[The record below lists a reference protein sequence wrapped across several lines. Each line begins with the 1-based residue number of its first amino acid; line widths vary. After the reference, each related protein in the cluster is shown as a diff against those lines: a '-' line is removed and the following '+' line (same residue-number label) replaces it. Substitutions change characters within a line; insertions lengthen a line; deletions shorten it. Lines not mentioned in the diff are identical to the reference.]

1 MTPKN
6 GEKLVGDNDIA
17 VVGMAC
23 RLPGAD
29 TPEEF
34 WNLLRNGEHSV
45 SRQEDGTWRAALEN
59 HGEFDAEFFGMSPAQ
74 AAATDPQQRLVLEL
88 GWEALEHAGIVPARL
103 SGTRTAVYVG
113 VASDDYAALA
123 HGAGATGGYSAAGL
137 HRAMTANR
145 LSYHLGLRGPSMAVD
160 TAQSSSLVAV
170 HLACEGLRRGE
181 SDLAVVAGVNLV
193 LSDHSTTTME
203 LMGALSPD
211 GRCHTF
217 DARANGYVRGEG
229 GVCVV
234 LKPLRRALAD
244 GDRVHCVVKG
254 GAVNNDGGGPSL
266 TTPHQDAQEAVLRE
280 AYARAGVRPEDVRYV
295 ELHGTGTRAGDPVE
309 AAALGAVL
317 GTARTPG
324 APLAVG
330 SAKTNVGH
338 LEGAAGIVGLLKA
351 ALAVRE
357 GELPPSL
364 NYATPNP
371 DIPLDELNLTVQTEL
386 LPWPAEGTGG
396 AAGEAGGIRAPR
408 RAGVSSFGMGGTN
421 AHLVLEQAPAPRPAE
436 PATRALPVLPVVV
449 TGRTAEGLRDQAA
462 QLSARV
468 EHGPELGLLDVAW
481 TQAAAR
487 TVFGHRAV
495 VLATD
500 REELLTR
507 LERSAVHGVAGETG
521 RRVLVFPGQGTQ
533 WVGMGAGLLETS
545 PVFAARLRECA
556 EALAPF
562 VDFDA
567 VEVVREGHSLDRVD
581 VVQPVTWA
589 VMVSL
594 AELWRSLG
602 VVPDAVVG
610 HSQGEIAA
618 AAVSGALSLQDAARV
633 VALRAGVIGRELAG
647 LGGMASI
654 PLPRVQV
661 EERLASGEWAGRLS
675 VAAVNGPSST
685 VVAGDADAIVEIVA
699 AYQAEDV
706 RARQVPVDYASH
718 SAHVERIEAELLDVL
733 GPIVPRRSEIPFY
746 STVTGELADTTTLDA
761 SYWYRNLRQTVRFE
775 DTVRNLLDD
784 GFGTFVESSAHPVL
798 GIGIHETAET
808 VGLDVLTSGSL
819 RRKEGGLERFLTSA
833 AELFVRGVDIDWAVL
848 FEGTGARTVDL
859 PTYAFQRT
867 RHWLTEDG
875 AGEQEPA
882 ADADETLLSRE
893 LRGRSEAEQLD
904 HVLELVRVHAA
915 AVRGRATGDSI
926 APEKTFKQQ
935 GFESVN
941 GIELRNRLRAATGLR
956 LPTTLI
962 YDCPTPL
969 AVARLIRD
977 AAAEAAATAPVPAR
991 RERPAPGR
999 NDEDAVAI
1007 VGMACRFPGGV
1018 GSPEGLWELVASG
1031 ADAVSPF
1038 PGDRGWDV
1046 ESLFDPEPG
1055 TPGRSYVREGGF
1067 LHGAGEFDAGFFGIS
1082 PREAVAMDPQQ
1093 RLLLETSWEA
1103 LERAGVPADS
1113 LKGSRTGVFVGAMT
1127 QEYGPR
1133 LYENAQGYEGY
1144 LLTGNTASVMSGRI
1158 SYALGLEGPAVTV
1171 DTACSSS
1178 LVALHL
1184 AAQAVRSGECDL
1196 ALAGGASV
1204 MASPG
1209 MFVEFS
1215 QQRGLASDGRC
1226 KAFAEGADGT
1236 GWAEG
1241 VGVLLVE
1248 RLSDAV
1254 AKGHRVLAVVRGS
1267 AVNQDGASNGLTAPN
1282 GPSQQRVIRAALESA
1297 GLGSADVDAVE
1308 AHGTGTR
1315 LGDPI
1320 EAQALLATY
1329 GRRPAEQPLWLGSL
1343 KSNIGHA
1350 QAAAGVGGVI
1360 KMVMAMQKGT
1370 LPRTL
1375 HVDAPSS
1382 QVDWETG
1389 AVELLTESRAWP
1401 ETGRPRRAGVS
1412 SFGVSGTNAHVIL
1425 EEPPVRE
1432 AAEEPATRELPLVP
1446 LVLSAKSE
1454 AGLRAQGDRLAS
1466 FLHGEDAP
1474 RPLDV
1479 GHSLVSSRSVLEHRR
1494 VMLGESVFEGVAGST
1509 GRRVLVFPG
1518 QGTQW
1523 VGMGAGLLE
1532 TSPVFAARLRECAD
1546 ALAPFVDFDA
1556 VEVVRT
1562 GASLDRVDV
1571 VQPVTWA
1578 VMVSLA
1584 ELWRS
1589 LGVVP
1594 DAVVGHSQGEIAAAA
1609 VSGALSLQDAARV
1622 VALRAG
1628 VIGRELAGLG
1638 GMASIPLPRVQV
1650 EERLASGEWA
1660 GRLSVAAVNGPSS
1673 TVVAGDADAIVEIVA
1688 AYQAEDV
1695 RARQVPVDYASHS
1708 AHVERIEAELLDVL
1722 APIVPR
1728 RADIPFYST
1737 VTGELADTTT
1747 LGASYWY
1754 RNLRQTVRFEDTV
1767 RLLLDRGFG
1776 TFVESSAHP
1785 VLIMG
1790 VQETAEG
1797 KDVLVGGSLRRKEG
1811 GPERFLTSA
1820 AELFVR
1826 GVDVDWAALF
1836 DGTGARTVD
1845 LPTYAFQHE
1854 HYWHEPVAPAV
1865 AVAADPAGT
1874 DSWRYRTTWKG
1885 LGASGA
1891 SVLDG
1896 RWLLV
1901 LPEGEDAFADAAEAA
1916 LVRHGARTERLT
1928 LDARTATR
1936 EDLTGRLDAYRTGD
1950 EALDGVLSLLPLAGG
1965 TEAVL
1970 ASLALVQAAADT
1982 DLAPAVLWSL
1992 TRQAV
1997 AVAPGELPEDS
2008 GAQVWAF
2015 ARVAALELPALWG
2028 GVVDLPAQPDARAFD
2043 RMAAVLA
2050 RGGRPGAEDQV
2061 AVRASGSYGRRVTR
2075 AGLTAGTPGDARWT
2089 ARGTVLV
2096 TGGTGALGAHVARW
2110 AVRRGATHLV
2120 LAGRRGPDAPGAAE
2134 LAGELRALGAEVTL
2148 AACDVSD
2155 RDALAALLDA
2165 HPPTAVF
2172 HTAGVLDD
2180 GVIGSVTAEAFHR
2193 VRAPKADA
2201 AHHLHELTRERGLEL
2216 DAFVLFSSVTGTW
2229 GNGGQAAY
2237 AAANASLDVLAERR
2251 RAEGLPATSVAWG
2264 LWGGGGMAEGAGEES
2279 LSRRGIRAMDP
2290 DEGVEALHRALD
2302 LGDTCVT
2309 VLDVD
2314 WADFA
2319 PRTAALRPGPAF
2331 DTVPEARRAREEER
2345 RQSLAGTGAG
2355 PADGL
2360 AQRLAG
2366 LTGTE
2371 RARTL
2376 VELVRGEAAAVLR
2389 HPGTDAVRADRAF
2402 KDAGFDSLTAL
2413 ELRNRLAAATGLRL
2427 PATVVFDRP
2436 NPAALAAYLLGK
2448 LLGDAPATAPA
2459 PLPVAARAA
2468 SDAED
2473 PVVIVGMAC
2482 RFPGEADTPE
2492 ALWDLV
2498 VAERDVIGA
2507 APADRGWNLDE
2518 VYDPDPEAGRRG
2530 TTYVREGGFLHEAAE
2545 FDAEF
2550 FGISPREAL
2559 VMDPQQRL
2567 LLETSWEALERAG
2580 IDPLSLHG
2588 TRTGVYAGLTH
2599 QEYASRL
2606 HEASEEHE
2614 GHLLTGKSAS
2624 VVSGRISYVL
2634 GLEGPSVSVDTACSS
2649 SLVTLHMAAQAVRAG
2664 ECDLALAGG
2673 VTVMAAPGLFVEFS
2687 RQRGLAADGRSK
2699 AFADAADGTSW
2710 AEGAGMVAVE
2720 RLSDAVR
2727 KGHPVLAVIRGDAV
2741 NQDGASNGLT
2751 APNGPSQERV
2761 ILQALANAGLGTAD
2775 VDVVE
2780 AHGTGTKLGDPI
2792 EAQALLATYGQR
2804 PADRPLWLGSLKS
2817 NIGHPQAAAGVGGVI
2832 KMVMALR
2839 EGVLPRTLHVDA
2851 PSSQVDWEAGAV
2863 ELLTESRPWPETGR
2877 PRRAGVSAFGVSGTN
2892 AHVILEEPPVREA
2905 AEEPATRELPVVPL
2919 VVSAKSQSALKA
2931 QTERLRARLETAD
2944 APRPLDVGHSLVSSR
2959 SVFEHRRV
2967 MLGESVFEGVA
2978 GSTGRRVLVFPGQ
2991 GTQWVGMG
2999 AGLLETSPVFAAR
3012 LRECADALAP
3022 FVDFDAV
3029 EVVRTGASLDR
3040 VDVVQPVTWAVMV
3053 SLAELW
3059 RSLGVVPDAVVGHSQ
3074 GEIAAAAVSGAL
3086 SLQDAARV
3094 VALRAGVIGRE
3105 LAGLGGMA
3113 SIPLPRVQV
3122 EERLAS
3128 GEWAGRLSV
3137 AAVNGPSSTV
3147 VAGDADAIVEIV
3159 AAYQAE
3165 DVRARQVPVDYAS
3178 HSAHV
3183 ERIEAELLD
3192 VLAPIVPRRS
3202 EIPFYS
3208 TVEGGLLTDTAVLG
3222 ASYWYRNLRQ
3232 TVRFEDT
3239 VRNLLDDGF
3248 GTFVESSAHPV
3259 LIMGVQET
3267 ADSVGLDVLAGGSLR
3282 RKEGGLERFLTS
3294 AAELFVRGV
3303 DVDWAALFDGT
3314 GARTVDLPT
3323 YAFQRTRHWA
3333 PTSPAG
3339 VGDAAAARFG
3349 MVWETHPLLG
3359 GALPVASTGETVF
3372 AGRIS
3377 LADHPWI
3384 ADHAVRG
3391 RTLLPGTAF
3400 VELALHAA
3408 AATGC
3413 ATVEELS
3420 LEAPLVLDGRR
3431 AAQVQVRVEAADGQG
3446 RRRLTVHS
3454 RPEGAADEEVAW
3466 TRHGESV
3473 VAPAAVPVTAADW
3486 AAAWPPA
3493 GAERVEPADV
3503 YGQFSDLGYE
3513 YGEVFAGV
3521 EALWRADGEVFAEV
3535 RLPARARTDA
3545 AGYGVHPALFDAALQ
3560 PWLAGGLLDVPDGS
3574 VLLPFAWKGVTL
3586 HAAGAD
3592 ALRVRITPAGE
3603 GAVRL
3608 EAVDPTAAPVLTL
3621 DALVMRPLAQERL
3634 DALLGAAA
3642 DSGLPLHR
3650 VAWRRPAGRPGAVP
3664 PARLAVLGTDGSGL
3678 VGTGSGVG
3686 VDAWTGAGTG
3696 AGTYA
3701 DVAALR
3707 AAVDAGAAPPDAVVA
3722 PFPAGPGAA
3731 PEDVRALTARALALV
3746 QDWLGQD
3753 GPLAEVPLVVLTRR
3767 ALAAAP
3773 DDTVDG
3779 LAAAGLWG
3787 LVRSARTE
3795 HPGRF
3800 ALVDTDGTPASA
3812 DALAPALAA
3821 ALAAGEPQLAL
3832 RAGEVLVPALA
3843 RAGTDGTDGTDDA
3856 AAGTAFDPEG
3866 TVLVTGATGTL
3877 GRLIVR
3883 HLVTA
3888 HGARR
3893 LLLVS
3898 RSGRD
3903 AAGAAELE
3911 AELTAL
3917 GARVGIG
3924 ACDTADRSAVAALF
3938 AGIDPAHPLTA
3949 VIHAAGVLDDGAL
3962 TALDA
3967 ERLDTVLRPKAD
3979 AALHLH
3985 ELTRGLPLSAFVL
3998 FSGAAGL
4005 LGRPGQANYAAAN
4018 TFLDA
4023 LAQHRRAA
4031 GLPGVSLAWG
4041 LWGEVSGM
4049 TGHLSGADLR
4059 RMRRSGIA
4067 PLTNAQGL
4075 ALFDRALTGRE
4086 EPGGDA
4092 LLVPLRLDV
4101 QALRRERAAHGPE
4114 AVPALLR
4121 ALVPASAAPRAAA
4134 APAAAPAGGTADGS
4148 GSGESAVQALTRRL
4162 APLDAAARARELL
4175 ALVRAEVAA
4184 VLGFAGP
4191 EAVEPTRAF
4200 REIGF
4205 DSLTA
4210 VELRNRLNAVTGL
4223 RLAASVVF
4231 DHPTARAVA
4240 EHVGEELDTASGGGR
4255 EAGEAALA
4263 GLEALEAAVTGLAE
4277 DDVRRE
4283 VVHRRLAALV
4293 TALGGPPA
4301 GTTAAPEPALEL
4313 ADDDE
4318 LFAFIEEQ
4326 L

>member
-1 MTPKN
+1 MTPKT
-6 GEKLVGDNDIA
+6 GEQLVGDNDIA

-29 TPEEF
+29 TPDAF
-34 WNLLRNGEHSV
+34 WQLLRTGNHGIT
-45 SRQEDGTWRAALEN
+45 RQEDGTWRAALEN
-59 HGEFDAEFFGMSPAQ
+59 HGEFEAEFFGMSPAQ

-88 GWEALEHAGIVPARL
+88 GWEALEHAGIVPGRL

-123 HGAGATGGYSAAGL
+123 RTHDHTAGGYSAAGL

-170 HLACEGLRRGE
+170 HLACEGLLRGE
-181 SDLAVVAGVNLV
+181 SDLAVVAGVNLI
-193 LSDHSTTTME
+193 LSGHSTATME

-234 LKPLRRALAD
+234 LKPLRQALAD

-254 GAVNNDGGGPSL
+254 GAINNDGGGPSL

-280 AYARAGVRPEDVRYV
+280 AYERAGVRPEDVRYV

-317 GTARTPG
+317 GSARTPG

-338 LEGAAGIVGLLKA
+338 LEGAAGIVGFLKA

-371 DIPLDELNLTVQTEL
+371 DIPLDELNLSVQTDL
-386 LPWPAEGTGG
+386 LPWPTDEADG
-396 AAGEAGGIRAPR
+396 ARPR

-436 PATRALPVLPVVV
+436 PATRTLPVLPVIV

-462 QLSARV
+462 QLSARI
-468 EHGPELGLLDVAW
+468 EHGPEHSLLDLAW
-481 TQAAAR
+481 TQATAR

-495 VLATD
+495 VLAGD

-533 WVGMGAGLLETS
+533 WVGMGAGLLESS

-556 EALAPF
+556 DALAPF
-562 VDFDA
+562 VDFDV
-567 VEVVREGHSLDRVD
+567 VEVVRAGGSLDGVG

-594 AELWRSLG
+594 AELWRSFG

-618 AAVSGALSLQDAARV
+618 AAVSGALSLEDAARV

-647 LGGMASI
+647 LGGMASVAL
-654 PLPRVQV
+654 PLAEV
-661 EERLASGEWAGRLS
+661 EGRLAGVEWVGRLS

-685 VVAGDADAIVEIVA
+685 VVSGDADAIAEFVA
-699 AYQAEDV
+699 ACGAEGV

-718 SAHVERIEAELLDVL
+718 SVHVERIEAELLDVL
-733 GPIVPRRSEIPFY
+733 APITPRRSEIPFY
-746 STVTGELADTTTLDA
+746 STVTGELVDTTALDA

-775 DTVRNLLDD
+775 ETVRLLLDR
-784 GFGTFVESSAHPVL
+784 GFGTFIESSAHPVL
-798 GIGIHETAET
+798 GIGIQESADAA
-808 VGLDVLTSGSL
+808 GLDVVVSGSL
-819 RRKEGGLERFLTSA
+819 RRDEGGWERFLTSA
-833 AELFVRGVDIDWAVL
+833 AELFVRGIDIDWSAL
-848 FEGTGARTVDL
+848 FDGTGARIVDL

-875 AGEQEPA
+875 SAEQGQA
-882 ADADETLLSRE
+882 SVADAEETLLSRE
-893 LRGRSEAEQLD
+893 LRGRSEAEQLA

-926 APEKTFKQQ
+926 AAEKTFKQQ

-956 LPTTLI
+956 LPATLI
-962 YDCPTPL
+962 YDYPTPL

-977 AAAEAAATAPVPAR
+977 DAAETTTEAPPEAPAGVPAR
-991 RERPAPGR
+991 REQPASGQ
-999 NDEDAVAI
+999 DEDAIAI

-1018 GSPEGLWELVASG
+1018 GSPEGLWELVSSG
-1031 ADAVSPF
+1031 VDAVSPF

-1055 TPGRSYVREGGF
+1055 VAGRSYVREGGF
-1067 LHGAGEFDAGFFGIS
+1067 LHGAGGFDAGFFGIS

-1133 LYENAQGYEGY
+1133 LFENAQGYEGY

-1184 AAQAVRSGECDL
+1184 AAQSLRSGECDF

-1226 KAFAEGADGT
+1226 KAFADAADGT

-1254 AKGHRVLAVVRGS
+1254 AAGRRVLAVVRGS

-1282 GPSQQRVIRAALESA
+1282 GPSQQRVIRAALASA
-1297 GLGSADVDAVE
+1297 GLGVADVDVVE

-1329 GRRPAEQPLWLGSL
+1329 GQRPAEQPLWLGSL

-1360 KMVMAMQKGT
+1360 KMVMALREGV
-1370 LPRTL
+1370 LPGTL
-1375 HVDAPSS
+1375 HVDAPSP
-1382 QVDWETG
+1382 QVDWDAG
-1389 AVELLTESRAWP
+1389 AVELLTGSRPWP
-1401 ETGRPRRAGVS
+1401 ETGRSRRAGVS
-1412 SFGVSGTNAHVIL
+1412 AFGVSGTNAHVIL
-1425 EEPPVRE
+1425 EQGPEPEAVELAPVPD
-1432 AAEEPATRELPLVP
+1432 AAGESVVCELPVVP
-1446 LVLSAKSE
+1446 LVVSAKSAAALE
-1454 AGLRAQGDRLAS
+1454 AQSSRLRARMEMDPAL
-1466 FLHGEDAP
+1466 

-1479 GHSLVSSRSVLEHRR
+1479 GVSLAAGRSHLEHR
-1494 VMLGESVFEGVAGST
+1494 SVSFGDLKVEGVAGET

-1532 TSPVFAARLRECAD
+1532 SSPVFAARLRECAD
-1546 ALAPFVDFDA
+1546 ALAPFVDFDV
-1556 VEVVRT
+1556 VEVVRA
-1562 GASLDRVDV
+1562 GGSLDGVGV

-1589 LGVVP
+1589 FGVVP

-1609 VSGALSLQDAARV
+1609 VAGALSLEDAARV

-1638 GMASIPLPRVQV
+1638 GMASIPLPLAEV
-1650 EERLASGEWA
+1650 EERLTGAGWA

-1673 TVVAGDADAIVEIVA
+1673 TVVSGDADAITEIVA
-1688 AYQAEDV
+1688 AYKGEGV

-1708 AHVERIEAELLDVL
+1708 AHVERIETELLDVL
-1722 APIVPR
+1722 APITPR
-1728 RADIPFYST
+1728 RSQIPFYST
-1737 VTGELADTTT
+1737 VTGELVDTTV
-1747 LGASYWY
+1747 LDAAYWY
-1754 RNLRQTVRFEDTV
+1754 RNLRQTVRFEETV

-1776 TFVESSAHP
+1776 TFIESSAHP

-1790 VQETAEG
+1790 IQETAEG
-1797 KDVLVGGSLRRKEG
+1797 KDVLAGGSLRRDEG
-1811 GPERFLTSA
+1811 GWERFLTSA

-1826 GVDVDWAALF
+1826 GIDIDWTAPF

-1845 LPTYAFQHE
+1845 LPTYPFQHE
-1854 HYWHEPVAPAV
+1854 HYWLEPSVPSAP
-1865 AVAADPAGT
+1865 AADPTGT

-1885 LGASGA
+1885 LSAKDPDARLS
-1891 SVLDG
+1891 G

-1901 LPEGEDAFADAAEAA
+1901 LPEDTAALADAAEAA

-1928 LDARTATR
+1928 LDAHTATR
-1936 EDLTGRLDAYRTGD
+1936 ETLAGLLDSYRTSG
-1950 EALDGVLSLLPLAGG
+1950 ETFDGVLSLLPLAGG

-1970 ASLALVQAAADT
+1970 ASLALLQAAADT
-1982 DLAPAVLWSL
+1982 DLAPAGVWAV

-1997 AVAPGELPEDS
+1997 AVTPGELPEDS

-2015 ARVAALELPALWG
+2015 ARVAALELPTLWG
-2028 GVVDLPAQPDARAFD
+2028 GVVDLPAHPDDRAFD
-2043 RMAAVLA
+2043 RMAAALA
-2050 RGGRPGAEDQV
+2050 QGGRPGAEDQV

-2075 AGLTAGTPGDARWT
+2075 AGQTTAGTAEDSRWT

-2110 AVRRGATHLV
+2110 LAGAGAGHLV
-2120 LAGRRGPDAPGAAE
+2120 LTGRRGPDAPGAAG
-2134 LAGELRALGAEVTL
+2134 LAEELRALGVEVTL

-2155 RDALAALLDA
+2155 REALAALLDA

-2180 GVIGSVTAEAFHR
+2180 GVIGSVTAEAFRR

-2201 AHHLHELTRERGLEL
+2201 AHHLHELTRDRGLEL

-2237 AAANASLDVLAERR
+2237 AAANASLDVLAEQR
-2251 RAEGLPATSVAWG
+2251 RAEGLPATSIAWG

-2290 DEGVEALHRALD
+2290 DEGIKALHRALD

-2319 PRTAALRPGPAF
+2319 PRTAALRPGPVF
-2331 DTVPEARRAREEER
+2331 DTVPEARHALEEAR
-2345 RQSLAGTGAG
+2345 QQDPVGASVG

-2360 AQRLAG
+2360 AQRLAA
-2366 LTGTE
+2366 LPEAE
-2371 RARTL
+2371 RIRTL

-2389 HPGTDAVRADRAF
+2389 HPSTDAVRADRAF
-2402 KDAGFDSLTAL
+2402 KDTGFDSLTAL
-2413 ELRNRLAAATGLRL
+2413 ELRNRIAGATGLRL

-2436 NPAALAAYLLGK
+2436 NPAVLATYLLGK
-2448 LLGDAPATAPA
+2448 LLGDTPETAPA
-2459 PLPVAARAA
+2459 PVPAVRAA
-2468 SDAED
+2468 GDAED
-2473 PVVIVGMAC
+2473 PIVIVSMAC
-2482 RFPGEADTPE
+2482 RFPGEADSPE

-2498 VAERDVIGA
+2498 MAERDVIGA
-2507 APADRGWNLDE
+2507 APTDRGWNLDE
-2518 VYDPDPEAGRRG
+2518 VYEPDPESGRRG

-2580 IDPLSLHG
+2580 IDPLSLRG
-2588 TRTGVYAGLTH
+2588 TRTGVYVGLTH

-2614 GHLLTGKSAS
+2614 GYLLTGKSAS

-2687 RQRGLAADGRSK
+2687 RQRGLAVDGRSK

-2710 AEGAGMVAVE
+2710 AEGAGVVAVE
-2720 RLSDAVR
+2720 RLSEAVR

-2761 ILQALANAGLGTAD
+2761 IRQALANAGLGTAD
-2775 VDVVE
+2775 VDAVE
-2780 AHGTGTKLGDPI
+2780 AHGTGTRLGDPI

-2804 PADRPLWLGSLKS
+2804 PAEQPLWLGSLKS
-2817 NIGHPQAAAGVGGVI
+2817 NIGHPQAAAGVAGVI

-2851 PSSQVDWEAGAV
+2851 PSSQVDWDAGAV
-2863 ELLTESRPWPETGR
+2863 ELLTGSRPWPETGR

-2892 AHVILEEPPVREA
+2892 AHVILEQAPVPDA
-2905 AEEPATRELPVVPL
+2905 VEESVVRELPVVPL
-2919 VVSAKSQSALKA
+2919 VVSAKSGAALGV
-2931 QTERLRARLETAD
+2931 QGERLRARLGVEG
-2944 APRPLDVGHSLVSSR
+2944 APRLLDVGYSLVTSR
-2959 SVFEHRRV
+2959 SVFEHRQVTVGARV
-2967 MLGESVFEGVA
+2967 VQDVVGPV
-2978 GSTGRRVLVFPGQ
+2978 GRRVLVFPGQ

-2999 AGLLETSPVFAAR
+2999 AGLLESSPVFAAR

-3022 FVDFDAV
+3022 FVDFDVV
-3029 EVVRTGASLDR
+3029 EVVRAGGSLDG
-3040 VDVVQPVTWAVMV
+3040 VGVVQPVTWAVMV

-3059 RSLGVVPDAVVGHSQ
+3059 RSFGVVPDAVVGHSQ

-3086 SLQDAARV
+3086 SLEDAARV

-3113 SIPLPRVQV
+3113 SIPLPLAEV
-3122 EERLAS
+3122 EERLA
-3128 GEWAGRLSV
+3128 GAGWAGRLSV

-3147 VAGDADAIVEIV
+3147 VSGDADAITEIV
-3159 AAYQAE
+3159 AAYVE
-3165 DVRARQVPVDYAS
+3165 EGVRARQVPVDYAS

-3192 VLAPIVPRRS
+3192 VLSPITPRRS

-3208 TVEGGLLTDTAVLG
+3208 TVTGELVDTTVLD
-3222 ASYWYRNLRQ
+3222 AAYWYRNLRQ
-3232 TVRFEDT
+3232 TVRFEET
-3239 VRNLLDDGF
+3239 VRLLLDRGF

-3259 LIMGVQET
+3259 LGIGIQEC
-3267 ADSVGLDVLAGGSLR
+3267 ADAAGLDVVVSGSLR
-3282 RKEGGLERFLTS
+3282 REEGGWERFLTS
-3294 AAELFVRGV
+3294 AAELFVRGI
-3303 DVDWAALFDGT
+3303 DIDWTAPFDGT

-3323 YAFQRTRHWA
+3323 YPFQRTRHWA

-3377 LADHPWI
+3377 LTEHPWI

-3400 VELALHAA
+3400 VELALHAS

-3420 LEAPLVLDGRR
+3420 LEAPLVLDGHR
-3431 AAQVQVRVEAADGQG
+3431 AAQIQVRVETADEQG
-3446 RRRLTVHS
+3446 RRRLTIHS
-3454 RPEGAADEEVAW
+3454 RPEATAGAEEAAW
-3466 TRHGESV
+3466 TRHGESL
-3473 VAPAAVPVTAADW
+3473 VAPAAPSAPPAVADW
-3486 AAAWPPA
+3486 ATAWPPT
-3493 GAERVEPADV
+3493 GAEKVEPADV

-3513 YGEVFAGV
+3513 YGEVFAGI
-3521 EALWRADGEVFAEV
+3521 EALWRGDGEVFAEV
-3535 RLPARARTDA
+3535 RLPARVRADA
-3545 AGYGVHPALFDAALQ
+3545 AGYGVHPALLDTALQ

-3574 VLLPFAWKGVTL
+3574 VLLPFAWKGITL
-3586 HAAGAD
+3586 HATGAD
-3592 ALRVRITPAGE
+3592 SLRVRITPAGD

-3608 EAVDPTAAPVLTL
+3608 DATDLTAAPVLTL
-3621 DALVMRPLAQERL
+3621 DALVMRPLAQDRL
-3634 DALLGAAA
+3634 DALLGATA
-3642 DSGLPLHR
+3642 DSGLPLYR
-3650 VAWRRPAGRPGAVP
+3650 VAWQRPAGRPAVEP
-3664 PARLAVLGTDGSGL
+3664 PARLAVLGTDGFGL
-3678 VGTGSGVG
+3678 AAAGLAEAGAHA
-3686 VDAWTGAGTG
+3686 DAS
-3696 AGTYA
+3696 
-3701 DVAALR
+3701 ALR
-3707 AAVDAGAAPPDAVVA
+3707 AAVDAGAALPDAVVA
-3722 PFPAGPGAA
+3722 QFPAGPQTT
-3731 PEDVRALTARALALV
+3731 PEDVRALTARGLALV
-3746 QDWLGQD
+3746 QDWLEQD
-3753 GPLAEVPLVVLTRR
+3753 GPLAEIPLTVLTGQ
-3767 ALAAAP
+3767 ALAATA
-3773 DDTVDG
+3773 DDTADG

-3787 LVRSARTE
+3787 LVRSAQTE
-3795 HPGRF
+3795 HPDRF

-3812 DALAPALAA
+3812 DALAAVLAT
-3821 ALAAGEPQLAL
+3821 GEPQFAL
-3832 RAGEVLVPALA
+3832 RAGEVLVPALTRA
-3843 RAGTDGTDGTDDA
+3843 ATAGTGVDTTGTTSTTGTTR
-3856 AAGTAFDPEG
+3856 TAFDPEG

-3877 GRLIVR
+3877 GRLLVR
-3883 HLVTA
+3883 HLVSA

-3911 AELTAL
+3911 GELTTL
-3917 GARVGIG
+3917 GARVEIA
-3924 ACDTADRSAVAALF
+3924 ACDMADRPAVAALLD
-3938 AGIDPAHPLTA
+3938 GIDPAHPLTA

-3962 TALDA
+3962 AALDA
-3967 ERLDTVLRPKAD
+3967 ERLNTVLRPKAD

-4031 GLPGVSLAWG
+4031 GLPAVSLAWG
-4041 LWGEVSGM
+4041 LWGEASGM
-4049 TGHLSGADLR
+4049 TGHLSEADLR

-4067 PLTNAQGL
+4067 PMTNDQGL
-4075 ALFDRALTGRE
+4075 ALFDLALAGQG
-4086 EPGGDA
+4086 EPGGEA
-4092 LLVPLRLDV
+4092 LLVPLRLDA

-4121 ALVPASAAPRAAA
+4121 GLVPAPTAPRGSAVT
-4134 APAAAPAGGTADGS
+4134 PAAASAGTAAT
-4148 GSGESAVQALTRRL
+4148 GSGESAAQALTRRL
-4162 APLDAAARARELL
+4162 APLGAVARGRELL
-4175 ALVRAEVAA
+4175 ALVRAEVAV

-4191 EAVEPTRAF
+4191 EAVEPARAF

-4223 RLAASVVF
+4223 RLAASLVF
-4231 DHPTARAVA
+4231 DHPTAQAVA
-4240 EHVGEELDTASGGGR
+4240 THLGEELDTAAGGGR
-4255 EAGEAALA
+4255 EAGEAAFA
-4263 GLEALEAAVTGLAE
+4263 GLEALEAAVTKLAE
-4277 DDVRRE
+4277 DDIRRE

-4293 TALGGPPA
+4293 TVLGGP
-4301 GTTAAPEPALEL
+4301 AAATPEPALEL
-4313 ADDDE
+4313 ADDE